1 MVSTVLLGFAEVAVD
16 YYRLL
21 IIHKF
26 VWVRSHLLRLLL
38 RILLKFVIWKG
49 GVRCEFLSV
58 LSYLDGYLWLNRV
71 FLFCFLLMA
80 IFWVCGTWVEPF
92 HVNGILYV
100 IICHLRGSVKIKLN
114 AADRLLSKYL
124 KVLVMEITFEKLL
137 FSGILWYR

>member
-1 MVSTVLLGFAEVAVD
+1 
-16 YYRLL
+16 
-21 IIHKF
+21 
-26 VWVRSHLLRLLL
+26 
-38 RILLKFVIWKG
+38 
-49 GVRCEFLSV
+49 
-58 LSYLDGYLWLNRV
+58 
-71 FLFCFLLMA
+71 MA
-80 IFWVCGTWVEPF
+80 IFSMANGAVVHETHVVVCDTWVEPF